1 MDADAGIDADE
12 GKETGKTKIKCTY
25 VCVCGGWPSTL
36 CGGGGGCRCCGCKE
50 EGIKMKLAYQLVSA
64 VVVTFGADGRWRSGG
79 LVSVNRHDGSV
90 TLMI

>member
-1 MDADAGIDADE
+1 M
-12 GKETGKTKIKCTY
+12 C
-25 VCVCGGWPSTL
+25 VCVGGGWPSTL
-36 CGGGGGCRCCGCKE
+36 CGGGGGCRRCGCKE

-64 VVVTFGADGRWRSGG
+64 VVVTFGADGQWQSGG